1 MKVNRRWIQQILSH
15 LQYRGNMASDGK
27 NISGVDIL
35 VPENVMNILKE
46 ALPGYESMVFFD
58 LETTGLL
65 PEKDRMLQLS
75 AVSIKMSVAKLL
87 SFNTY
92 IRLEKGMV
100 VPQKITE
107 LTGITD
113 EMSKQYGIS
122 EEKAL
127 LSFGQWLD
135 AERVIMV
142 GHNVQFDLCF
152 LLEACRRHTETCSG
166 VKALIDRADYLDTLT
181 VYKDRRPSPHNL
193 SSAVYEYHVCFK
205 SSHHAL
211 EDAGATLALCY
222 FMGCE
227 KSDLH
232 TYINRFGINPKY
244 GLSGAEIEKV
254 AYYIQEGI
262 QSVHNESTEKSKG
275 GIGSL

>member
-15 LQYRGNMASDGK
+15 LQYRGNMAADGK

-35 VPENVMNILKE
+35 VPEDVMNILRE
-46 ALPGYESMVFFD
+46 ALPGYESIVFFD

-75 AVSIKMSVAKLL
+75 AVSIKMSTAKLL

-92 IRLEKGMV
+92 IRLEEGMV

-127 LSFGQWLD
+127 LLRWFRSSRSLQ
-135 AERVIMV
+135 RK
-142 GHNVQFDLCF
+142 
-152 LLEACRRHTETCSG
+152 R
-166 VKALIDRADYLDTLT
+166 ALA
-181 VYKDRRPSPHNL
+181 
-193 SSAVYEYHVCFK
+193 
-205 SSHHAL
+205 
-211 EDAGATLALCY
+211 
-222 FMGCE
+222 
-227 KSDLH
+227 
-232 TYINRFGINPKY
+232 
-244 GLSGAEIEKV
+244 GLSLICGNLIRMPLRSMKQRDLRLSEDTWK
-254 AYYIQEGI
+254 
-262 QSVHNESTEKSKG
+262 
-275 GIGSL
+275 

>member
-1 MKVNRRWIQQILSH
+1 MKANRRWIQQILSH

-35 VPENVMNILKE
+35 VPEDVMNILKE
-46 ALPGYESMVFFD
+46 ALPGYESIVFFD

-75 AVSIKMSVAKLL
+75 AVSIKMSAAKLL

-92 IRLEKGMV
+92 IRLEEGMV

-152 LLEACRRHTETCSG
+152 LLEACRRNTETCAG
-166 VKALIDRADYLDTLT
+166 VKALIDKSDYLDTLT
-181 VYKDRRPSPHNL
+181 VYRDRRQSPHDL
-193 SSAVYEYHVCFK
+193 KSAVSEYGVFHN

-211 EDAGATLALCY
+211 EDAGGAFALCY
-222 FMGCE
+222 LMGCE
-227 KSDLH
+227 KNDLSI
-232 TYINRFGINPKY
+232 YINRFGINPKY
-244 GLSGAEIEKV
+244 GLTGYEIERV
-254 AYYIQEGI
+254 QYYEQESILVDNDNTPVKMRG
-262 QSVHNESTEKSKG
+262 
-275 GIGSL
+275 L